1 MADYADTSMA
11 LHGTTAVDFKFTN
24 ANEIVDGSTLTADA
38 GTNAKTLIE
47 GSTADNDVLNL
58 TLTTAPTIGANFTMQ
73 NIETLNIAAQNT
85 ASMTVS
91 LSGAKIS
98 GLKTISISGDPT
110 AGVTL
115 TDTAGFTA
123 FGVTKIDASGL
134 IGADAKFTVDA
145 NAATKGLSI
154 IGGAAA
160 DKITGGS
167 GADVLTGNG
176 ASDTFVVTNVTA
188 GKIDKITDF
197 EAGSDKIAT
206 GAKTKAAVKY
216 TDKGEFAVSAYAT
229 LDDVLATFA
238 TGKANVTAEKEAYSF
253 VYDNKTYVLIDNG
266 TGGYD
271 KDTDSVVEIT
281 GYTGTLTAADF
292 LNDTL

>member
-1 MADYADTSMA
+1 MVDYADTSMA
-11 LHGTTAVDFKFTN
+11 LHGTTVVDFKFTST
-24 ANEIVDGSTLTADA
+24 NEIVDKSTLTADA
-38 GTNAKTLIE
+38 GTNAKTLID
-47 GSTADNDVLNL
+47 GSTADYDVLNL
-58 TLTTAPTIGANFTMQ
+58 TLTAAPVALGAKFTMQ
-73 NIETLNIAAQNT
+73 NIGTLDIAAQNT
-85 ASMTVS
+85 AAMTVN
-91 LSGAKIS
+91 LTGAKIS
-98 GLKTISISGDPT
+98 GLKTIIVSGSPT
-110 AGVTL
+110 ADVKVSNFENTGIST
-115 TDTAGFTA
+115 
-123 FGVTKIDASGL
+123 IDASGL

-145 NAATKGLSI
+145 SAATKGLTI

-197 EAGSDKIAT
+197 EAGSDKIAI
-206 GAKTKAAVKY
+206 GAKTKADVNY
-216 TDKGEFAVSAYAT
+216 TDKGEFAVSTYAT

-238 TGKANVTAEKEAYSF
+238 TGKANATVAKEAYSF

-266 TGGYD
+266 TTGYD
-271 KDTDSVVEIT
+271 KATDSVVEIT

>member
-1 MADYADTSMA
+1 MNLA
-11 LHGTTAVDFKFTN
+11 
-24 ANEIVDGSTLTADA
+24 LTAA
-38 GTNAKTLIE
+38 PVALGAK
-47 GSTADNDVLNL
+47 
-58 TLTTAPTIGANFTMQ
+58 FTMQ
-73 NIETLNIAAQNT
+73 NIETLNIAAQNSAT
-85 ASMTVS
+85 MTVN
-91 LSGAKIS
+91 LTGAKIS
-98 GLKTISISGDPT
+98 GLKTIIVFGSPT
-110 AGVTL
+110 ADVKVSNFENTGVST
-115 TDTAGFTA
+115 
-123 FGVTKIDASGL
+123 IDASGL
-134 IGADAKFTVDA
+134 IGAFTVDA
-145 NAATKGLSI
+145 GAATKGLTI

-167 GADVLTGNG
+167 GADVLTVNG

-206 GAKTKAAVKY
+206 GTNKTKAAVNY
-216 TDKGEFAVSAYAT
+216 TDKGEFSVSAYAT

-238 TGKANVTAEKEAYSF
+238 TGKANATVAKEAYSF

-266 TGGYD
+266 TTGYD
-271 KDTDSVVEIT
+271 KATDSVVEIT

>member
-1 MADYADTSMA
+1 MVDYADTSMA
-11 LHGTTAVDFKFTN
+11 LHGTTVVDFKFTS
-24 ANEIVDGSTLTADA
+24 ANEIVDRSTLTADA
-38 GTNAKTLIE
+38 GTNAKTLID

-58 TLTTAPTIGANFTMQ
+58 ALTAAPVALGAKFTMQ

-85 ASMTVS
+85 ATMTVN
-91 LSGAKIS
+91 LTGAKIS
-98 GLKTISISGDPT
+98 GLKTIIVSGSPT
-110 AGVTL
+110 ADVKVSNFENTGVST
-115 TDTAGFTA
+115 
-123 FGVTKIDASGL
+123 IDASGL

-145 NAATKGLSI
+145 SAATKGLSI
-154 IGGAAA
+154 IGDAAA

-167 GADVLTGNG
+167 SADVLTGNG
-176 ASDTFVVTNVTA
+176 ASDTFVVTTVAA

-206 GAKTKAAVKY
+206 GASNTTAAVNY

-229 LDDVLATFA
+229 LDDVLSTFA
-238 TGKANVTAEKEAYSF
+238 TGKVNATVEKEAYSF

-266 TGGYD
+266 TAGYD
-271 KDTDSVVEIT
+271 KETDSVVEIT

>member
-1 MADYADTSMA
+1 
-11 LHGTTAVDFKFTN
+11 
-24 ANEIVDGSTLTADA
+24 
-38 GTNAKTLIE
+38 
-47 GSTADNDVLNL
+47 
-58 TLTTAPTIGANFTMQ
+58 
-73 NIETLNIAAQNT
+73 
-85 ASMTVS
+85 MT
-91 LSGAKIS
+91 GAKIS
-98 GLKTISISGDPT
+98 GLKTIIVSGSPT
-110 AGVTL
+110 ADVKVSNFENTGVST
-115 TDTAGFTA
+115 
-123 FGVTKIDASGL
+123 IDASGL

-145 NAATKGLSI
+145 SAATKGLTI

-167 GADVLTGNG
+167 SADVLTRNG

-206 GAKTKAAVKY
+206 GGAAKTKADVKY
-216 TDKGEFAVSAYAT
+216 TDKGEFAVSAYAI

-238 TGKANVTAEKEAYSF
+238 TGKANATVVKEAYSF

-266 TGGYD
+266 TTGYD
-271 KDTDSVVEIT
+271 KATDSVVEIT

>member
-1 MADYADTSMA
+1 MVDYADTSMA
-11 LHGTTAVDFKFTN
+11 LHGTTVVDFKFTS
-24 ANEIVDGSTLTADA
+24 ANEIVDRSTLTADA
-38 GTNAKTLIE
+38 GTNAKTLID

-58 TLTTAPTIGANFTMQ
+58 ALTAAPVALGANFAMQ
-73 NIETLNIAAQNT
+73 NIGTLNIAAQNSAT
-85 ASMTVS
+85 MTVN
-91 LSGAKIS
+91 LTGAKIS
-98 GLKTISISGDPT
+98 GLKTIIVSGSPT
-110 AGVTL
+110 ADVKENTGVST
-115 TDTAGFTA
+115 
-123 FGVTKIDASGL
+123 IDASGL
-134 IGADAKFTVDA
+134 TNAGAVFTVNA
-145 NAATKGLSI
+145 SAATKCLTI

-206 GAKTKAAVKY
+206 GAKTKAAVNY

-238 TGKANVTAEKEAYSF
+238 TGKANATIEKEAYSF

-266 TGGYD
+266 TTWYD
-271 KDTDSVVEIT
+271 KATDSVVEIT

-292 LNDTL
+292 LNA

>member
-1 MADYADTSMA
+1 M
-11 LHGTTAVDFKFTN
+11 
-24 ANEIVDGSTLTADA
+24 
-38 GTNAKTLIE
+38 
-47 GSTADNDVLNL
+47 NL
-58 TLTTAPTIGANFTMQ
+58 TLTAAPTALGADFAMQ
-73 NIETLNIAAQNT
+73 NIGTLNIAAQNT
-85 ASMTVS
+85 AAMTVN
-91 LSGAKIS
+91 LTGAKIS
-98 GLKTISISGDPT
+98 GLKTISISGAPT

-145 NAATKGLSI
+145 SAATKGLTI

-160 DKITGGS
+160 DKIIGGS

-206 GAKTKAAVKY
+206 GASNTTAAVNY
-216 TDKGEFAVSAYAT
+216 TDKGEFAVSTYAT
-229 LDDVLATFA
+229 LDDVLVTFA
-238 TGKANVTAEKEAYSF
+238 TGKANATVVKEAYSF

-266 TGGYD
+266 TTGYD
-271 KDTDSVVEIT
+271 KATDSVVEIT

-292 LNDTL
+292 LNDTTSP

>member
-1 MADYADTSMA
+1 M
-11 LHGTTAVDFKFTN
+11 
-24 ANEIVDGSTLTADA
+24 
-38 GTNAKTLIE
+38 
-47 GSTADNDVLNL
+47 NL
-58 TLTTAPTIGANFTMQ
+58 TLTAALTALGANFTMQ
-73 NIETLNIAAQNT
+73 NIETLNIAAQNN
-85 ASMTVS
+85 AAMTVN
-91 LSGAKIS
+91 LTGAKIS
-98 GLKTISISGDPT
+98 GLKTIIFSGSPT
-110 AGVTL
+110 ADVKVSNFENTGVST
-115 TDTAGFTA
+115 
-123 FGVTKIDASGL
+123 IDASGL

-145 NAATKGLSI
+145 SEATKGLTI

-167 GADVLTGNG
+167 GADVLTVNG

-206 GAKTKAAVKY
+206 GTNKTKADVKY
-216 TDKGEFAVSAYAT
+216 TDKGEFAVGAYAT
-229 LDDVLATFA
+229 LDDVLVTFA
-238 TGKANVTAEKEAYSF
+238 TGKANATVVKEAYSF

-266 TGGYD
+266 TTWYD
-271 KDTDSVVEIT
+271 KAIDSVVEIT

>member
-1 MADYADTSMA
+1 MVDYADTSMA
-11 LHGTTAVDFKFTN
+11 LHGTNVVDFKFTS
-24 ANEIVDGSTLTADA
+24 ANEIVDGSNLTATTTSTADA
-38 GTNAKTLIE
+38 VTLID
-47 GSTADNDVLNL
+47 GNTNDNDALNL
-58 TLTTAPTIGANFTMQ
+58 TLTTDITPGANFTMQ
-73 NIETLNIAAQNT
+73 NIETLNIAAQNSAT
-85 ASMTVS
+85 MTVN
-91 LSGAKIS
+91 LTGAKIS
-98 GLKTISISGDPT
+98 GLKTIIVSGSPT
-110 AGVTL
+110 ADVKENTGVST
-115 TDTAGFTA
+115 
-123 FGVTKIDASGL
+123 IDASGL
-134 IGADAKFTVDA
+134 TNAGAVFTVNA
-145 NAATKGLSI
+145 SAATKGLTI

-197 EAGSDKIAT
+197 EAGSDKIAI
-206 GAKTKAAVKY
+206 GAKTKADVKY

-238 TGKANVTAEKEAYSF
+238 TGKANATVAKEAYSF
-253 VYDNKTYVLIDNG
+253 VYDNKTYVLIYNC
-266 TGGYD
+266 TAGYD
-271 KDTDSVVEIT
+271 KATDSVVEIT

>member
-1 MADYADTSMA
+1 MADYADTSTA
-11 LHGTTAVDFKFTN
+11 LHGTTVVDFKFTN
-24 ANEIVDGSTLTADA
+24 ASETINGSNLTATA
-38 GTNAKTLIE
+38 ATGTGKTLID

-58 TLTTAPTIGANFTMQ
+58 TLTDPTGGSFDPTANFTMQ
-73 NIETLNIAAQNT
+73 NIETLAITASNT
-85 ASMTVS
+85 ADMKVVLTDAT
-91 LSGAKIS
+91 LS
-98 GLKTISISGDPT
+98 GLKTISISGAPT

-145 NAATKGLSI
+145 SAATKGLTI

-176 ASDTFVVTNVTA
+176 ASDTFVVVAVDN

-197 EAGSDKIAT
+197 AAGSDKISFNDAT
-206 GAKTKAAVKY
+206 SY
-216 TDKGEFAVSAYAT
+216 TDKGTFEKSAYAT
-229 LDDVLATFA
+229 LDAVLATFA
-238 TGKANVTAEKEAYSF
+238 TGKPNESAEDNAYSF
-253 VYDNKTYVLIDNG
+253 VYDNKTYVLIAG
-266 TGGYD
+266 GAGYD
-271 KDTDSVVEIT
+271 SSADAVVEIT

-292 LNDTL
+292 IA

>member
-1 MADYADTSMA
+1 M
-11 LHGTTAVDFKFTN
+11 
-24 ANEIVDGSTLTADA
+24 
-38 GTNAKTLIE
+38 
-47 GSTADNDVLNL
+47 NL
-58 TLTTAPTIGANFTMQ
+58 TLTAALTALGANFTMQ
-73 NIETLNIAAQNT
+73 NIETLNIAAQNN
-85 ASMTVS
+85 AAMTVN
-91 LSGAKIS
+91 LTGAKIS
-98 GLKTISISGDPT
+98 GLKTIIFSGSPT
-110 AGVTL
+110 ADVKVFNFENTGVST
-115 TDTAGFTA
+115 
-123 FGVTKIDASGL
+123 IDASGL

-145 NAATKGLSI
+145 SEATKGLTI

-167 GADVLTGNG
+167 GADVLTVNG

-206 GAKTKAAVKY
+206 GTNKTKADVKY
-216 TDKGEFAVSAYAT
+216 TDKGEFAVGAYAT
-229 LDDVLATFA
+229 LDDVLVTFA
-238 TGKANVTAEKEAYSF
+238 TGKANATVVKEAYSF

-266 TGGYD
+266 TTWYD
-271 KDTDSVVEIT
+271 KAIDSVVEIT

>member
-1 MADYADTSMA
+1 MT
-11 LHGTTAVDFKFTN
+11 V
-24 ANEIVDGSTLTADA
+24 
-38 GTNAKTLIE
+38 
-47 GSTADNDVLNL
+47 NL
-58 TLTTAPTIGANFTMQ
+58 T
-73 NIETLNIAAQNT
+73 
-85 ASMTVS
+85 
-91 LSGAKIS
+91 GAKIS
-98 GLKTISISGDPT
+98 GLKTIIVSGSPT
-110 AGVTL
+110 ADVKVSNFENTGVST
-115 TDTAGFTA
+115 
-123 FGVTKIDASGL
+123 IDASGL
-134 IGADAKFTVDA
+134 IGAFTVDA
-145 NAATKGLSI
+145 GAATKGLTI

-197 EAGSDKIAT
+197 EAGSDKIAI
-206 GAKTKAAVKY
+206 GAKTKADVNY

-238 TGKANVTAEKEAYSF
+238 TGKANATVVKEAYSF

-266 TGGYD
+266 TTGYD
-271 KDTDSVVEIT
+271 KATDSVVEIT

-292 LNDTL
+292 LNDTP

>member
-1 MADYADTSMA
+1 MVDYADTSMA
-11 LHGTTAVDFKFTN
+11 LHWTNVVDFKFTS
-24 ANEIVDGSTLTADA
+24 ANEIVDGSNLTATTTSTADA
-38 GTNAKTLIE
+38 VTLID
-47 GSTADNDVLNL
+47 GNTNDNDALNL
-58 TLTTAPTIGANFTMQ
+58 TLTTDITPGANFTMQ
-73 NIETLNIAAQNT
+73 NIETLNIAAQNSAT
-85 ASMTVS
+85 MTVN
-91 LSGAKIS
+91 LTGAKIS
-98 GLKTISISGDPT
+98 GLKTIIVSGSPT
-110 AGVTL
+110 ADVKVSNFENTGVST
-115 TDTAGFTA
+115 
-123 FGVTKIDASGL
+123 IDASGL
-134 IGADAKFTVDA
+134 TNSDAKFTVDA
-145 NAATKGLSI
+145 SAATKGLTI

-206 GAKTKAAVKY
+206 GAKTKADVKY
-216 TDKGEFAVSAYAT
+216 TDKGEFAVGAYAT
-229 LDDVLATFA
+229 LDDVLVTFA
-238 TGKANVTAEKEAYSF
+238 TGKANVTVEKEAYSF

-266 TGGYD
+266 TTGYD
-271 KDTDSVVEIT
+271 KATDSVVEIT

>member
-24 ANEIVDGSTLTADA
+24 ANEMVDGSTLTADA

-47 GSTADNDVLNL
+47 GSTADYDVLNL
-58 TLTTAPTIGANFTMQ
+58 TLTAAPTIGANFAMQ
-73 NIETLNIAAQNT
+73 NIETLNIAAQNNAT
-85 ASMTVS
+85 MTVN
-91 LSGAKIS
+91 LTGAKIS
-98 GLKTISISGDPT
+98 GLKTIIVSGSPT
-110 AGVTL
+110 ADVKVSNFENTGVST
-115 TDTAGFTA
+115 
-123 FGVTKIDASGL
+123 IDASGL
-134 IGADAKFTVDA
+134 TNSDAKFTVDA
-145 NAATKGLSI
+145 NAVTKGLTI

-206 GAKTKAAVKY
+206 GTNKTKAAVNY

-238 TGKANVTAEKEAYSF
+238 TGKANATVAKEAYSF

-266 TGGYD
+266 
-271 KDTDSVVEIT
+271 IL
-281 GYTGTLTAADF
+281 GTTRRLIQ
-292 LNDTL
+292 

>member
-1 MADYADTSMA
+1 M
-11 LHGTTAVDFKFTN
+11 
-24 ANEIVDGSTLTADA
+24 
-38 GTNAKTLIE
+38 
-47 GSTADNDVLNL
+47 NL
-58 TLTTAPTIGANFTMQ
+58 TLTAALTALGANFTMQ
-73 NIETLNIAAQNT
+73 NIETLNIAAQNN
-85 ASMTVS
+85 AAMTVN
-91 LSGAKIS
+91 LTGAKIS
-98 GLKTISISGDPT
+98 GLKTIIFSGSPT
-110 AGVTL
+110 ADVKVSNFENTGVST
-115 TDTAGFTA
+115 
-123 FGVTKIDASGL
+123 IDASGL

-145 NAATKGLSI
+145 SEATKGLTI

-167 GADVLTGNG
+167 GADVLTVNG

>member
-1 MADYADTSMA
+1 MT
-11 LHGTTAVDFKFTN
+11 V
-24 ANEIVDGSTLTADA
+24 
-38 GTNAKTLIE
+38 
-47 GSTADNDVLNL
+47 NL
-58 TLTTAPTIGANFTMQ
+58 T
-73 NIETLNIAAQNT
+73 
-85 ASMTVS
+85 
-91 LSGAKIS
+91 GAKIS
-98 GLKTISISGDPT
+98 GLKTIIVSGSPT
-110 AGVTL
+110 ADVKVSNFENTGVST
-115 TDTAGFTA
+115 
-123 FGVTKIDASGL
+123 IDASGL
-134 IGADAKFTVDA
+134 IGAFTVDA
-145 NAATKGLSI
+145 GAATKGLTI

-167 GADVLTGNG
+167 GADVLTVNG

-206 GAKTKAAVKY
+206 GTNKTKAAVNY

-238 TGKANVTAEKEAYSF
+238 TGKANATVAKEAYSF

-266 TGGYD
+266 GAGYD
-271 KDTDSVVEIT
+271 GATDSVVEIT

-292 LNDTL
+292 LNDTP